1 MRGKGVNRIHSF
13 RVFNRW
19 GQIVFEKRDIMPN
32 DPSAGWD
39 GTFNGKKADLDV
51 YIYIAEVICEN
62 SAIVPLKGD
71 VTLIR

>member
-1 MRGKGVNRIHSF
+1 
-13 RVFNRW
+13 
-19 GQIVFEKRDIMPN
+19 MPN

-39 GTFNGKKADLDV
+39 GTFNGKKADMDV